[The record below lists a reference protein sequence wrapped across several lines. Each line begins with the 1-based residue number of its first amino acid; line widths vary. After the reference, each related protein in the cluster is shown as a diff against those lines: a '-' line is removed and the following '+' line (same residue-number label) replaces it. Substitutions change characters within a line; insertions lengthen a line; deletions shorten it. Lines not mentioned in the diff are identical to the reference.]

1 MHRFTVYIKKILKHS
16 KAAKGQRFLRWF
28 LANLMANFA
37 WSYQPTLS
45 VTSSKKQR
53 PHSKC
58 NHQISRLKQAF
69 LNGGTS
75 QNQRD
80 EASMERKCPWWLH
93 RMQQMVS
100 RPTPKSFKRLGRNMW
115 NRASCNEHR
124 MLKTLLSCAAIH
136 FSIAWAR
143 LHPTF
148 SQLLLHTLQISNV
161 KERCMLNPG
170 GGFLFNSKTKYK
182 FPT

>member
-1 MHRFTVYIKKILKHS
+1 M
-16 KAAKGQRFLRWF
+16 
-28 LANLMANFA
+28 
-37 WSYQPTLS
+37 LS

-115 NRASCNEHR
+115 NRASCNEHI

-161 KERCMLNPG
+161 KEGCMLNPV
-170 GGFLFNSKTKYK
+170 GGFLVNSKKKIWISNVTFLLKQVANYFS
-182 FPT
+182 FPSLPHTHSTNAVELQR